1 MEINFEKQGATYV
14 AQFEVPG
21 DFNLHLERSNGGVV
35 KVYQRGC
42 SSGEYDL
49 AYTAVLDKII
59 DYDFG
64 ALVYPKY
71 IKVVSGSEVVSAY
84 VNFNEGGGSGSGSGE
99 STPMMEYYRIKKIDS
114 LVEDAFYQSFYV
126 NGIAYGIPKIVS
138 TITYMAFDDGSFE
151 NVKKMAFPNCEFV
164 VNDGGNLLFYED
176 KSWKKNY
183 IKVYSEMEGIDE
195 NEMEEYFNSIFE
207 PITKE
212 EFYTIENNDIP
223 V

>member
-1 MEINFEKQGATYV
+1 MGKVINVQMDEDFYNEIIQ
-14 AQFEVPG
+14 
-21 DFNLHLERSNGGVV
+21 
-35 KVYQRGC
+35 
-42 SSGEYDL
+42 
-49 AYTAVLDKII
+49 
-59 DYDFG
+59 
-64 ALVYPKY
+64 
-71 IKVVSGSEVVSAY
+71 
-84 VNFNEGGGSGSGSGE
+84 GGGSGSGSGE

-164 VNDGGNLLFYED
+164 VNDGGNLSFYED

-212 EFYTIENNDIP
+212 EFYTIENNDRED
-223 V
+223 